1 MVIVQAYRHPYNLLV
16 PACLST
22 QMDIY
27 ARIKYSLK
35 EEMSKSVGYSV
46 VGLAAVLL
54 GVLIVVPFV
63 KGFFVSQFDGYI
75 DYSATFLTYAKGNAA
90 MLNNYLPATPLAKL
104 LAIQSSY
111 QNVVT
116 TTPITDPTYGDKQN
130 QLMLVTLAI
139 NAKNGD
145 ANSIAVVNNTFAA
158 AKIPVVVTP
167 ASLGVPVPAAAAA
180 PVKTAVT
187 VGAAPVVAGQFAVP
201 ATAAAAAP
209 VKTAV
214 TAGAAPVV
222 AGQFA
227 VPATAAAAA
236 PVKTAVTAGAA
247 PVGAGQV
254 AGVAPSLSV
263 NVAKPS
269 STLDL
274 LKSACQ
280 SLIAD
285 TTVSLTGVADPRM
298 MNTTPSVT
306 NPVKLI

>member
-1 MVIVQAYRHPYNLLV
+1 
-16 PACLST
+16 
-22 QMDIY
+22 MDIY

-139 NAKNGD
+139 NAMKGD
-145 ANSIAVVNNTFAA
+145 ANSKIIVQKITGPITAADAALYGSTVPTTAPVKTAVTVGAA
-158 AKIPVVVTP
+158 PVG
-167 ASLGVPVPAAAAA
+167 AGQAAVPTTAAAAA

-214 TAGAAPVV
+214 TAGAAPV
-222 AGQFA
+222 
-227 VPATAAAAA
+227 
-236 PVKTAVTAGAA
+236 
-247 PVGAGQV
+247 GAGQV
-254 AGVAPSLSV
+254 AGVVPSLSV

>member
-1 MVIVQAYRHPYNLLV
+1 
-16 PACLST
+16 
-22 QMDIY
+22 
-27 ARIKYSLK
+27 
-35 EEMSKSVGYSV
+35 MSKLVGYSV

-63 KGFFVSQFDGYI
+63 KGFFVSQADGYV
-75 DYSATFLTYAKGNAA
+75 DYPASLLTYAGANAVLLKSYI
-90 MLNNYLPATPLAKL
+90 MNVNIAKL
-104 LAIQSSY
+104 TTLQTSY
-111 QNVVT
+111 QSNLSS
-116 TTPITDPTYGDKQN
+116 TPVTDPTYGDKQN

-139 NAKNGD
+139 NAMKGD
-145 ANSIAVVNNTFAA
+145 ANSKIIVQKITGPITAA
-158 AKIPVVVTP
+158 DAALYGST
-167 ASLGVPVPAAAAA
+167 VPTTA

-214 TAGAAPVV
+214 TAGAAPV
-222 AGQFA
+222 
-227 VPATAAAAA
+227 
-236 PVKTAVTAGAA
+236 
-247 PVGAGQV
+247 GAGQV
-254 AGVAPSLSV
+254 AGVVPSLSV

>member
-1 MVIVQAYRHPYNLLV
+1 
-16 PACLST
+16 
-22 QMDIY
+22 MDIY

-139 NAKNGD
+139 NALSGD
-145 ANSIAVVNNTFAA
+145 ANSNMIVKKIVGTIPAA
-158 AKIPVVVTP
+158 AP
-167 ASLGVPVPAAAAA
+167 AAAAAA

-214 TAGAAPVV
+214 TAGAAPV
-222 AGQFA
+222 
-227 VPATAAAAA
+227 
-236 PVKTAVTAGAA
+236 
-247 PVGAGQV
+247 GAGQV
-254 AGVAPSLSV
+254 AGVVPSLSV

-285 TTVSLTGVADPRM
+285 TTVSLTGVAAPRM

>member
-1 MVIVQAYRHPYNLLV
+1 
-16 PACLST
+16 
-22 QMDIY
+22 
-27 ARIKYSLK
+27 
-35 EEMSKSVGYSV
+35 MSKSVGYSV

-63 KGFFVSQFDGYI
+63 KGFFVSQADGYV
-75 DYSATFLTYAKGNAA
+75 DYPASLLTYAGANAVLLKSYI
-90 MLNNYLPATPLAKL
+90 MNVNIAKL
-104 LAIQSSY
+104 TTLQTSY
-111 QNVVT
+111 QSNLSS
-116 TTPITDPTYGDKQN
+116 TPVTDPTYGDKQN

-139 NAKNGD
+139 NAMKGD
-145 ANSIAVVNNTFAA
+145 ANSKIIVQKITGPITAA
-158 AKIPVVVTP
+158 DAALYGST
-167 ASLGVPVPAAAAA
+167 VPTTA

-214 TAGAAPVV
+214 TAGAAPV
-222 AGQFA
+222 
-227 VPATAAAAA
+227 
-236 PVKTAVTAGAA
+236 
-247 PVGAGQV
+247 GAGQV
-254 AGVAPSLSV
+254 AGVVPSLSV

>member
-1 MVIVQAYRHPYNLLV
+1 
-16 PACLST
+16 
-22 QMDIY
+22 
-27 ARIKYSLK
+27 
-35 EEMSKSVGYSV
+35 MSKSVGYSV

-214 TAGAAPVV
+214 TAGAAPV
-222 AGQFA
+222 
-227 VPATAAAAA
+227 
-236 PVKTAVTAGAA
+236 
-247 PVGAGQV
+247 GAGQV
-254 AGVAPSLSV
+254 AGVVPSLSV

>member
-1 MVIVQAYRHPYNLLV
+1 
-16 PACLST
+16 
-22 QMDIY
+22 
-27 ARIKYSLK
+27 
-35 EEMSKSVGYSV
+35 MSKSVGYSV

-63 KGFFVSQFDGYI
+63 KGFFVSQADGYV
-75 DYSATFLTYAKGNAA
+75 DYPASLLTYAGANAVLLKSYI
-90 MLNNYLPATPLAKL
+90 MNVNIAKL
-104 LAIQSSY
+104 TTLQTSY
-111 QNVVT
+111 QSNLSS
-116 TTPITDPTYGDKQN
+116 TPVTDPTYGDKQN

-139 NAKNGD
+139 NAMKGD
-145 ANSIAVVNNTFAA
+145 ANSKIIVQKITGPITAA
-158 AKIPVVVTP
+158 DAALYGST
-167 ASLGVPVPAAAAA
+167 VPTTA

-187 VGAAPVVAGQFAVP
+187 VGAAPVGAGQAAVP
-201 ATAAAAAP
+201 TTAAAAAP

-254 AGVAPSLSV
+254 AGVVPSLSV